1 MKFKW
6 SNAQINKQQN
16 KTKMCRLREDW
27 AQWIDLGLILLKS
40 VLLFQV
46 TYCSVTKLI
55 SPNST
60 ISVNDFHEYKSTPH
74 TNQMNY
80 IQNNK
85 DHGDTNTSKLAV
97 VAFQVIQIGCRSA
110 FLFSIKELVIIF
122 ITFAIYR
129 SKWWCIIDDYGS
141 IVIVTFVTA
150 ATAILC
156 LENMCIYMNMELVWC
171 LLDEGHGTTVTAR
184 C

>member
-1 MKFKW
+1 MH
-6 SNAQINKQQN
+6 SNAQLIKQN

-27 AQWIDLGLILLKS
+27 AQWIDLRLILLKS

-60 ISVNDFHEYKSTPH
+60 MSVNDFHEYKSTPH

-85 DHGDTNTSKLAV
+85 TMGTQIHPNWRWWLSRSFKLAAGV
-97 VAFQVIQIGCRSA
+97 LFFSPSRS
-110 FLFSIKELVIIF
+110 LSSYSSRLPSIDQ
-122 ITFAIYR
+122 
-129 SKWWCIIDDYGS
+129 SDDVS
-141 IVIVTFVTA
+141 SMTMD
-150 ATAILC
+150 L
-156 LENMCIYMNMELVWC
+156 
-171 LLDEGHGTTVTAR
+171 
-184 C
+184 

>member
-1 MKFKW
+1 MIEWEIDAQEMLRSGVTSISDFSCKSLQATDQLSLWRHMCRIDRFEFNW
-6 SNAQINKQQN
+6 SNAQLIKQN

-27 AQWIDLGLILLKS
+27 AQWMGLRLILLKS

-60 ISVNDFHEYKSTPH
+60 MSVNDFHEYKSTPH

-85 DHGDTNTSKLAV
+85 DHWDTNSSKLAV
-97 VAFQVIQIGCRSA
+97 VPFQVIQIGCRSA
-110 FLFSIKELVIIF
+110 FLFSIKLVIIF

-129 SKWWCIIDDYGS
+129 SK
-141 IVIVTFVTA
+141 
-150 ATAILC
+150 
-156 LENMCIYMNMELVWC
+156 
-171 LLDEGHGTTVTAR
+171 
-184 C
+184 